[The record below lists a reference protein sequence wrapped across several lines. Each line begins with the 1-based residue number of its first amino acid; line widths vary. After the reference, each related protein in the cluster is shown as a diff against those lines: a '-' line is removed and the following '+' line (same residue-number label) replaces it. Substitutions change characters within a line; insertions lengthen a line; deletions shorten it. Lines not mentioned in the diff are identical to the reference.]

1 MGLFGN
7 NNGNSAALTP
17 PGVGGAL
24 SADQMNL
31 FTNAAQQ
38 SGLTDMA
45 MQQVDMAT
53 GGLKNEDQVQLI
65 YHLMAAHPNEVAL
78 FFLHYPDFVKELA
91 GLIAL
96 VVRKELYEWF
106 NSGALPTTVNAE
118 KAAPWSSI
126 TDENIELQVG
136 KVAPLP
142 QMQMEVNQADMNAMN
157 LMGGHQQHQ
166 MMDNMQQQ
174 QQLQQQ
180 QYQQQQMYQQQQQQQ
195 QPQQGGFGSA
205 LGSFGSNLIRGTL
218 GMPPSRAPGQ
228 MGQAQTPMYNQQPPL
243 R

>member
-65 YHLMAAHPNEVAL
+65 YHQQKLKNFQGE
-78 FFLHYPDFVKELA
+78 
-91 GLIAL
+91 GLRVL
-96 VVRKELYEWF
+96 SLNY
-106 NSGALPTTVNAE
+106 
-118 KAAPWSSI
+118 
-126 TDENIELQVG
+126 
-136 KVAPLP
+136 
-142 QMQMEVNQADMNAMN
+142 
-157 LMGGHQQHQ
+157 
-166 MMDNMQQQ
+166 
-174 QQLQQQ
+174 
-180 QYQQQQMYQQQQQQQ
+180 
-195 QPQQGGFGSA
+195 GFE
-205 LGSFGSNLIRGTL
+205 T
-218 GMPPSRAPGQ
+218 
-228 MGQAQTPMYNQQPPL
+228 
-243 R
+243 